1 MMEFLETCNAMH
13 RKMTLSALS
22 RLIEN
27 PKTVTYF
34 CDWNS
39 SKSMINSTKLLI
51 KIYKEED
58 LRHGVNYKSGIL

>member
-1 MMEFLETCNAMH
+1 MMEFLESCNPMH

-39 SKSMINSTKLLI
+39 SKTMINSTKLLV

-58 LRHGVNYKSGIL
+58 ERHGCIYKNGIL